1 MKVEEPVCLWPL
13 LRCAAVCGNR
23 GGARRQ
29 VRTTGEACLFPG
41 PLSSRQRSWSV
52 RIRTEGIDPMDSS
65 RPAPRQISRS
75 ADYGKKR
82 PHWVYSAREML
93 PFLQGLGQLQRTGP
107 WTGQDRA
114 GPCRIV
120 CRPSPPCAPPS
131 GALSLLQPVP
141 RQPWGHS
148 PREDIICPGTR
159 CGPWGAVVQG
169 IGLCS
174 SRWQVF

>member
-1 MKVEEPVCLWPL
+1 MCLCL
-13 LRCAAVCGNR
+13 CCGRASGLRGA
-23 GGARRQ
+23 GGVRAGRPGRQ
-29 VRTTGEACLFPG
+29 VKRAFFWSLCPAASGLPAVPADHPAEHSDDHPG
-41 PLSSRQRSWSV
+41 RSSCRSSGWQPMEKSG
-52 RIRTEGIDPMDSS
+52 RPEYTLPEKCSPFCRGSDNCSGQDP
-65 RPAPRQISRS
+65 
-75 ADYGKKR
+75 
-82 PHWVYSAREML
+82 
-93 PFLQGLGQLQRTGP
+93 GL
-107 WTGQDRA
+107 GQDRA

-141 RQPWGHS
+141 RQPRGHS

-159 CGPWGAVVQG
+159 CGPWGTVVQG

>member
-1 MKVEEPVCLWPL
+1 MPVPL
-13 LRCAAVCGNR
+13 LRARKRFAGSR
-23 GGARRQ
+23 GCTRRQ
-29 VRTTGEACLFPG
+29 ARTTGEACLFPE
-41 PLSSRQRSWSV
+41 PLSSSQ
-52 RIRTEGIDPMDSS
+52 
-65 RPAPRQISRS
+65 RPACCPCRSPCRTLGRSLGRSPGQIFLPIVRL
-75 ADYGKKR
+75 AAYGKKR
-82 PHWVYSAREML
+82 PPGVYSAREMQ

-107 WTGQDRA
+107 WIGQDRA

-141 RQPWGHS
+141 RQPRGHS

-159 CGPWGAVVQG
+159 CGPWGTVVQG